1 MRNIYSCF
9 LFQILT
15 EEVELYKSIK
25 SIIKTTLQYYIYIY
39 ILFQYKTII
48 VGYYWDPKRFVEEV
62 ASLP

>member
-39 ILFQYKTII
+39 IISIQNYNRGILLGSKTI
-48 VGYYWDPKRFVEEV
+48 R
-62 ASLP
+62 